1 MSFVRRFLTATS
13 AFAIVSML
21 GGAPQLAHAAGV
33 PAAANDAATRAS
45 LEAERQRLRG
55 DLQHVNAEIAS
66 LKRADRGMRDDYRL
80 RARLADAEALA
91 RRLTELDARL
101 GHTPD
106 RPADR
111 SMLATEPRALPGDGP
126 AELEAKADILSDE
139 SHRLAARAESILGR
153 ARDLRTRQNLRRHVG
168 QMERDPFSPLEGSKR
183 RALTSGLAASM
194 PAKGNGTGTV
204 VPTAP
209 GPDRGMTGVASDT
222 TTGNSQSASPGV
234 TPAPPAVGGSTAV
247 SAPGGAPVGMTTAPG
262 ATTPATTKEGAGV
275 VAPSTPHLG
284 PSGVSDGAAT
294 LSVQLRDL
302 LDPATL
308 AEIQRLEA
316 AGGAN
321 SGFEALERAGAALKA
336 RADRLA
342 QQASS
347 LRAREHVPPRA
358 R

>member
-13 AFAIVSML
+13 ALALISTL
-21 GGAPQLAHAAGV
+21 AGAPQLARAAGT
-33 PAAANDAATRAS
+33 PTTANDAVPRAS

-91 RRLTELDARL
+91 RRLTELDAHL
-101 GHTPD
+101 GHATD

-111 SMLATEPRALPGDGP
+111 SVFTAEPRALPGDGP

-139 SHRLAARAESILGR
+139 ARRVAARADAILGR
-153 ARDLRTRQNLRRHVG
+153 ARDLRARQNLRRHVG

-183 RALTSGLAASM
+183 RALGTSLATTM
-194 PAKGNGTGTV
+194 PTAPKGNGGGSIGATSPGVERGT
-204 VPTAP
+204 P
-209 GPDRGMTGVASDT
+209 GTTSADT
-222 TTGNSQSASPGV
+222 VTGNSVP
-234 TPAPPAVGGSTAV
+234 PPASQGVSSSPALGGMPSTPV
-247 SAPGGAPVGMTTAPG
+247 TAPAGMTAPG
-262 ATTPATTKEGAGV
+262 ATTPATTTGGSGV
-275 VAPSTPHLG
+275 AVTTPHMG
-284 PSGVSDGAAT
+284 PSGVSDGTAT
-294 LSVQLRDL
+294 LSVQLREL

-308 AEIQRLEA
+308 AEIQRLETS
-316 AGGAN
+316 GGAN

-342 QQASS
+342 QQAAS
-347 LRAREHVPPRA
+347 LRAREHVTPRA

>member
-13 AFAIVSML
+13 ALALVTTL
-21 GGAPQLAHAAGV
+21 AGAPRLAHAAGI
-33 PAAANDAATRAS
+33 PTTANDAAAHAS

-55 DLQHVNAEIAS
+55 ELQRVNAEIES
-66 LKRADRGMRDDYRL
+66 LKRAERGVRDDYRL

-101 GHTPD
+101 GRAPD
-106 RPADR
+106 RPGDR

-139 SHRLAARAESILGR
+139 SHRLAARAGSILGR
-153 ARDLRTRQNLRRHVG
+153 ARELRARQNLRRHGG

-183 RALTSGLAASM
+183 RALAAGVSM
-194 PAKGNGTGTV
+194 PAARVAGPAVSNGTPGTA
-204 VPTAP
+204 TS
-209 GPDRGMTGVASDT
+209 SDT
-222 TTGNSQSASPGV
+222 AAGAGNVAQ
-234 TPAPPAVGGSTAV
+234 TPATNPSVPAVGGATLGGGTATV
-247 SAPGGAPVGMTTAPG
+247 SAPAPGSAPTGMTTPG
-262 ATTPATTKEGAGV
+262 MTASPATKEGIGGAV
-275 VAPSTPHLG
+275 TTPRLVPS
-284 PSGVSDGAAT
+284 SVSDGAAT

-302 LDPATL
+302 LDPVTL

-316 AGGAN
+316 AGGVN

-342 QQASS
+342 QQAAS
-347 LRAREHVPPRA
+347 LRASEHVTPRT